1 MACEAPYAERAQM
14 ITYKTLEVY
23 QAKCEDA
30 LKQIAEAIAAHEAEI
45 ELLKMRRIAAQAQLE
60 LTESLMD
67 TEANPPISEVPLA
80 GDKIEELHE
89 KRLDM
94 FDDISPEDFYE
105 YRQENVYKKE
115 ALEGI
120 NAIDA
125 INEEERE
132 EQTGL
137 ESS

>member
-1 MACEAPYAERAQM
+1 MQKGRKM

-30 LKQIAEAIAAHEAEI
+30 LKQIAEAIATKEEEI
-45 ELLKMRRIAAQAQLE
+45 ELLEMRRIAAQAQLE

-80 GDKIEELHE
+80 GDRIEEFHE

-94 FDDISPEDFYE
+94 FEDVSPEDFYQ

-115 ALEGI
+115 ALEGVK
-120 NAIDA
+120 AIDA